1 MEEIKKESR
10 LGLSLS
16 LKRGRLLVHYATI
29 KALGCPGYI
38 RFLYNSRK
46 KRIAIQICEEID
58 REAIRV
64 PEKIEGERYQF
75 DISSSPLLSVIYK
88 HCGWATDQTF
98 SVMGTFHE
106 KYHLVEYDLL
116 SAKVISSDQFYDP
129 EGKGIK

>member
-64 PEKIEGERYQF
+64 LEKIEGERYQF

-129 EGKGIK
+129 DGKAI